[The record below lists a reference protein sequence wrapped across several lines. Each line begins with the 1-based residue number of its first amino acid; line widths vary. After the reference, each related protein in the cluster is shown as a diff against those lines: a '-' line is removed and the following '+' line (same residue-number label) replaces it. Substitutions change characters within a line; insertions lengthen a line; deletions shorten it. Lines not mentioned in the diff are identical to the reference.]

1 MKKALKISVSIL
13 LMALAIGI
21 TQIPV
26 EPVAADEPTASKDS
40 EFQMNGSTLV
50 KYTGTAQAVS
60 VPAGVTVIG
69 EEAFAGNTTMETLDF
84 KGEKVESIA
93 YNAFSGCTALK
104 KVTLSD
110 SLLEIGNGAFEN
122 CSSLKTV
129 TFGKELYKLG
139 IGVFTGCNSL
149 EEIVVPG
156 ENMYFSATKEGLYN
170 YDKSR
175 LYLVFLGKKPESYS
189 MPSTVA
195 DIAPY
200 AFWGCETIKSV
211 GLSGSLKEIPDYAF
225 ANCKSLTGI
234 SIPYSVIKIGI
245 KAFADCVNLG
255 TVNIPASVTSIHDT
269 AFDGCVK
276 LKIVAEAGSVAAN
289 YYKNWKERNPAEYED
304 ILGILNVSGGDA
316 KPEENTDNGNVIG
329 STHVVNNSAVVFIN
343 NVDLQVEGSA
353 DYGEGL
359 ENEQMG
365 KGTDIPKYVLAF
377 DSILA
382 DQAFYMSQDVEN
394 YKIKEGI
401 TEIGEFTFARSNLSY
416 INIPDGVTT
425 IGYGA
430 FYHCDYLRDVDI
442 PESVTYIAP
451 KAFAQ
456 SQWLNSWLNGS
467 GKEDFLIVGDGILL
481 AYRGSDTHVTIPD
494 EVERIAPEAFAGN
507 RTLISVTLPD
517 SLVDIGEDAFAS
529 CINLKTVSG
538 GDNVKYIRDRAFYGC
553 PLESAHVGEN
563 VEYLGLQC
571 FDFSTTGLSLSQKV
585 VVFDAKNSL
594 PKASYETTAER
605 LSNEAARGMLLGD
618 TGFVV
623 VNKLIHAD
631 ELENTIL
638 DAQQYGFKGIICYIS
653 SKDQGIV
660 NCIATTYT
668 KEEFEN
674 CYIPEY
680 ISIDGKKYLVTE
692 EENITVFGD
701 EQTYTVES
709 ILVENEKAD
718 ELKSVS
724 AALEGNIGTYTLQI
738 KNSEDAFDA
747 LQTAYEA
754 VYRESLPEGVLCAD
768 ISLVEQKTGVEIS
781 RMGKQKLTITMTLPN
796 AIASG
801 SLRIL
806 TIDRN
811 GQLENVSYT
820 RDGSTVT
827 FSVYHLSPFAFA
839 RVGGVSGDYNVYAQG
854 AVEGESAML
863 TATGN
868 KLDASPDTG
877 DFWHPKWFMA
887 AGLASLS
894 IAVLFIKKRH

>member
-26 EPVAADEPTASKDS
+26 EPVAADEPTVSKDS
-40 EFQMNGSTLV
+40 EFQMNGSILV

-60 VPAGVTVIG
+60 VPAGVTVVG

-129 TFGKELYKLG
+129 ILGKELYKLG
-139 IGVFTGCNSL
+139 IGAFTGCNSL
-149 EEIVVPG
+149 EEIIVPG
-156 ENMYFSATKEGLYN
+156 ENLYFSATKEGLYN

-189 MPSTVA
+189 MPSTVE

-211 GLSGSLKEIPDYAF
+211 GLSGGLEEIPDYAF

-234 SIPYSVIKIGI
+234 SIPYSVKEIGI
-245 KAFADCVNLG
+245 KAFSDCVNLE
-255 TVNIPASVTSIHDT
+255 TVNIPAAVTSIHDT

-289 YYKNWKERNPAEYED
+289 YYEKWKERNQAEYED
-304 ILGILNVSGGDA
+304 ILGDYTVSDGDS
-316 KPEENTDNGNVIG
+316 KPEEDTDNGNVIG
-329 STHVVNNSAVVFIN
+329 STHVVDNSAVVFIN

-359 ENEQMG
+359 ENEQLG
-365 KGTDIPKYVLAF
+365 KGTDIPKYMLAF

-382 DQAFYMSQDVEN
+382 DQAFYMSQEVAN
-394 YKIKEGI
+394 YKIKDGI

-416 INIPDGVTT
+416 INIPNGVKT

-442 PESVTYIAP
+442 PASVTYIAP
-451 KAFAQ
+451 KAFAE
-456 SQWLNSWLNGS
+456 SQWLNSWLKGT
-467 GKEDFLIVGDGILL
+467 GKDDFLIVGDGILL
-481 AYRGSDTHVTIPD
+481 AYRGDDTHVTIPD

-507 RTLISVTLPD
+507 RNLISVTLPD

-538 GDNVKYIRDRAFYGC
+538 GNNVKYIRDRAFYGC
-553 PLESAHVGEN
+553 PLETAHVGEN

-585 VVFDAKNSL
+585 VVFDAENSL
-594 PKASYETTAER
+594 PNASYEITAER
-605 LSNEAARGMLLGD
+605 LSNEQARGMLLGD

-623 VNKLIHAD
+623 VDKLIHAD
-631 ELENTIL
+631 ELKNTIL
-638 DAQQYGFKGIICYIS
+638 DANHYGFKGIICYIS

-692 EENITVFGD
+692 EENITIFGD
-701 EQTYTVES
+701 EQTYSVGN
-709 ILVENEKAD
+709 ILVENDKAG
-718 ELKSVS
+718 ELKNVS
-724 AALEGNIGTYTLQI
+724 ATLEGNTGAYTLQI
-738 KNSEDAFDA
+738 KNSEDAFDT

-768 ISLVEQKTGVEIS
+768 ISLVDQKTGVKIS
-781 RMGKQKLTITMTLPN
+781 RMGKQKLTITMTLPD
-796 AIASG
+796 AIAAG

-806 TIDRN
+806 TTDRN

-839 RVGGVSGDYNVYAQG
+839 RVGGVSVDYNVYAQG
-854 AVEGESAML
+854 AVDGESAVL

-868 KLDASPDTG
+868 KLDESPNTG
-877 DFWHPKWFMA
+877 DFWQPKWFMA
-887 AGLASLS
+887 VGLASMS
-894 IAVLFIKKRH
+894 IAVLFIKKKH